1 MGQVGREA
9 LLDRLVHVQSRLK
22 GAFMSRERLTA
33 VGESVALLLSKDVL
47 DKLGI
52 TVGDE
57 VEVSV
62 LDRTLLLQPLDEAD
76 RAQRLVTLTK
86 SVFARRQGAYVR
98 LAKGPE

>member
-1 MGQVGREA
+1 
-9 LLDRLVHVQSRLK
+9 
-22 GAFMSRERLTA
+22 MSRERLTA

-47 DKLGI
+47 DQLGI

-76 RAQRLVTLTK
+76 RSKQLETLTK
-86 SVFARRQGAYVR
+86 SVFTRRADAYVR
-98 LAKGPE
+98 LAKGPQ